1 MNKFINI
8 NKDIKNI
15 IQTYLLPCE
24 IVIEYNYEKCLDQLL
39 DYIFFIAYNLYYND
53 SESLKTFTKISKH
66 KFKWWTIS
74 YYLFTFFF
82 IIIILIIIFNKM
94 CIFKCSI

>member
-15 IQTYLLPCE
+15 IQTYLLPSE
-24 IVIEYNYEKCLDQLL
+24 IIIEYNYEKCLDQLL
-39 DYIFFIAYNLYYND
+39 DSTFSIAYNLYYND
-53 SESLKTFTKISKH
+53 KESLKTFTKISKN

-74 YYLFTFFF
+74 
-82 IIIILIIIFNKM
+82 
-94 CIFKCSI
+94 

>member
-15 IQTYLLPCE
+15 IQIYLLPSE
-24 IVIEYNYEKCLDQLL
+24 IIIEDKYEKCLNQLL
-39 DYIFFIAYNLYYND
+39 DYTFFIAYNLYYND
-53 SESLKTFTKISKH
+53 NESIKTFTKISKN

-74 YYLFTFFF
+74 
-82 IIIILIIIFNKM
+82 
-94 CIFKCSI
+94 